1 MKLLAACAL
10 AILTACGSCAT
21 ASYISPPS
29 TLIRTDRGAELYWS
43 TIPIKVYIA
52 ISSSES
58 FFQDVQKS
66 LDFYQNELGIS
77 DLWHITYDDS
87 EADIALAELPGPIY
101 DFQCSG
107 GSIGCTRPFANTNTG
122 QLGGAIILIRAEEES
137 RMQIIVHELGHAL
150 GLEHDVDPLSI
161 MYWQIV
167 PDRPIRLMPED
178 VRVLQEL
185 YGHA

>member
-1 MKLLAACAL
+1 MKPLAAIGL
-10 AILTACGSCAT
+10 MILTACGSCAT
-21 ASYISPPS
+21 TSYVSPPS

-43 TIPIKVYIA
+43 ATPIKVYIA
-52 ISSSES
+52 ITSSES

-66 LDFYQNELGIS
+66 LDFYQNELGIGN
-77 DLWHITYDDS
+77 LWAITYDDS
-87 EADIALAELPGPIY
+87 EADIAVAELPGDVY

-122 QLGGAIILIRAEEES
+122 QLGGAIILIRAEEDS
-137 RMQIIVHELGHAL
+137 RMQIITHELGHAL

-167 PDRPIRLMPED
+167 PGRPIRLMPED
-178 VRVLQEL
+178 IKVLQEL
-185 YGHA
+185 YGNV